1 MVYEKIKT
9 LTRKPGGNRDIAVKD
24 RSGKLLQDPMEV
36 RTRWKEYIEELY
48 KGVDNSH
55 DYKEE
60 EPQSEDVMGP
70 DFLKDKILAAI
81 GEIKNNKAEGIDN
94 IPIEMLKT
102 FGEKAMKELV
112 QLCKEIYNTGVWPED
127 FLQTVMVPLKKKPNA
142 MTCEDHRT
150 ISLLTHALKIVLR
163 VLTKRLQS
171 RAERDNCIGEDQ
183 YGFRKG
189 KGTRDAIG
197 TLRVMTER
205 SLQHGQNIDVCFCRL
220 RKGFRSIEL
229 EDTHEC
235 TEKNTSG
242 LERKETQRELIHGP
256 DSKNKN
262 RRGMFGTGSDRQ
274 RSTTRMPAFANTLP
288 HLHRRN
294 NERSNRRDD
303 GGHKGG
309 RTTDECTKICRR
321 PGNDSSQPCRRA
333 CR

>member
-1 MVYEKIKT
+1 MTVHFQLKFIRKKKAVMKRWDREKLKTKSKELSDKIEEHLEERELMSTEERWNRLKKVVKEAAVETVGYQMGSAPRKPWVTTGMLQELEELQAKGRHDTVYAKTKT
-9 LTRKPGGNRDIAVKD
+9 LTRKPGGNRDIAIKD
-24 RSGKLLQDPMEV
+24 RSGKLLQDPVEV

-60 EPQSEDVMGP
+60 EPQSEDDMGP
-70 DFLKDKILAAI
+70 DFLKDEILAAI

-112 QLCKEIYNTGVWPED
+112 QLCKEIYNTGVWPEE
-127 FLQTVMVPLKKKPNA
+127 FLQTVMVTLKKKTNA

-150 ISLLTHALKIVLR
+150 ISLLTHASKIVLR

-197 TLRVMTER
+197 ALRVMTER

-220 RKGFRSIEL
+220 RKGFR
-229 EDTHEC
+229 
-235 TEKNTSG
+235 
-242 LERKETQRELIHGP
+242 
-256 DSKNKN
+256 
-262 RRGMFGTGSDRQ
+262 
-274 RSTTRMPAFANTLP
+274 
-288 HLHRRN
+288 
-294 NERSNRRDD
+294 
-303 GGHKGG
+303 
-309 RTTDECTKICRR
+309 
-321 PGNDSSQPCRRA
+321 
-333 CR
+333 